1 MPLAVVEVT
10 AVTVGA
16 VVSMTID
23 LVPAIEPAEPG
34 VGSVRSAALGLV
46 RVEDGAAVERQRRRC
61 WCSRASGYSGRRRR
75 CR

>member
-23 LVPAIEPAEPG
+23 LDPPIEPAAPG
-34 VGSVRSAALGLV
+34 AGRVKPAALGLV
-46 RVEDGAAVERQRRRC
+46 VT
-61 WCSRASGYSGRRRR
+61 ASKIVPPLRLKALVLV
-75 CR
+75 